1 MQHHLT
7 RDHYWAALKLP
18 PVMLDT
24 LMALIENEIIT
35 VDYLTNVTLHGHY
48 AIHRLRRVLADECP
62 ATGITSARAVGYWMT
77 PEQKEELA
85 AYVAAKL
92 AANRA
97 PLLAE

>member
-1 MQHHLT
+1 MSHHLT

-35 VDYLTNVTLHGHY
+35 VEYLHGVTSHGHY
-48 AIHRLRRVLADECP
+48 AIHRLRRILDAECP

-77 PEQKEELA
+77 PEQKAELA
-85 AYVAAKL
+85 AFVATKL
-92 AANRA
+92 AAYS
-97 PLLAE
+97 EE